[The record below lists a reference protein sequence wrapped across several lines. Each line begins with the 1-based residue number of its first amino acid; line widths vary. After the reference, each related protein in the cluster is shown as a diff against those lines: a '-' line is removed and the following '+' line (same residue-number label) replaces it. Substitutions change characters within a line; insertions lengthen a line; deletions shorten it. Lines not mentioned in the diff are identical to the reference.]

1 MEGWQSLVEC
11 TGLENQQVRNGLV
24 GSNPTPSATKHKKM
38 SEQVRIF
45 SYFPNP
51 RVWKSMITAKIGKVD
66 LKITGDK
73 PLNLSNWLWDFEAKE
88 IDSTELDKIKHYK
101 RTSKRG
107 FKGILY
113 KTDKFLEKHPFG
125 TVPAGFN
132 SDGSEGIFESNSI
145 MRAVARVSA
154 VKSLYGSEDA
164 FKKSRIDSFL
174 DANLVFA
181 REFQV
186 YVLEIN
192 MLNEYLYKR
201 MNSAYLFYLD
211 GIEKALSNDK
221 FIAGSDLTI
230 ADISFVCDVA
240 QFLRERDKEK
250 IINEQ
255 GYEVISKNF
264 EKEFPKATNH
274 LKKLSKKEEF
284 KEIMFD
290 YLDKVL

>member
-1 MEGWQSLVEC
+1 
-11 TGLENQQVRNGLV
+11 
-24 GSNPTPSATKHKKM
+24 M
-38 SEQVRIF
+38 SEEVRIF
-45 SYFPNP
+45 SYLPNP

-73 PLNLSNWLWDFEAKE
+73 PLNLSNWLWDFEARE
-88 IDSTELDKIKHYK
+88 IDASELDKLKLYE

-113 KTDKFLEKHPFG
+113 KTDKFLEKHPYG

-145 MRAVARVSA
+145 MRAVARVSP
-154 VKSLYGSEDA
+154 VKSLYGGEDS

-192 MLNEYLYKR
+192 MPVSYTHLTLPT
-201 MNSAYLFYLD
+201 
-211 GIEKALSNDK
+211 IE
-221 FIAGSDLTI
+221 
-230 ADISFVCDVA
+230 
-240 QFLRERDKEK
+240 
-250 IINEQ
+250 
-255 GYEVISKNF
+255 
-264 EKEFPKATNH
+264 
-274 LKKLSKKEEF
+274 
-284 KEIMFD
+284 
-290 YLDKVL
+290 

>member
-1 MEGWQSLVEC
+1 
-11 TGLENQQVRNGLV
+11 
-24 GSNPTPSATKHKKM
+24 M
-38 SEQVRIF
+38 SEEVRIF
-45 SYFPNP
+45 SYLPNP

-107 FKGILY
+107 FRGILY

-192 MLNEYLYKR
+192 ILNEYLYER
-201 MNSAYLFYLD
+201 MKSAYLFYLD
-211 GIEKALSNDK
+211 GVELSL
-221 FIAGSDLTI
+221 IHI
-230 ADISFVCDVA
+230 
-240 QFLRERDKEK
+240 
-250 IINEQ
+250 
-255 GYEVISKNF
+255 
-264 EKEFPKATNH
+264 
-274 LKKLSKKEEF
+274 
-284 KEIMFD
+284 
-290 YLDKVL
+290 